1 MYFPEEDSYLL
12 EKVVK
17 DVVKAGMIVCDMGT
31 GSGIQAFAASDA
43 GARTVL
49 AADIDTEALDHVM
62 KTVQEKEY
70 PNIRTRQSDLFS
82 EFSKNE
88 LFDLIVFNAP
98 YLPDD
103 SRDKD
108 IALDG
113 GEQGHELIGRF
124 LRSAKKHLK
133 EKGKVLLL
141 FSTQSNMAKVIE
153 HIKNNGFIAEEKA
166 HEGMFFEGLYVY
178 QLEGLKEEET
188 VELEDG

>member
-17 DVVKAGMIVCDMGT
+17 EVVKPGMIVCDMGT